1 MKEIIIAVGCFI
13 GAAVL
18 LAVAG
23 IILVATFKKK
33 PSEKPVHEKKPKKTG
48 KKEKVDAVKA
58 PAVARSGDET
68 EIVRQPVAGVEYEL
82 RPISLNN
89 FSKTWAVT
97 VSSEILAG
105 RAEYATIHFDD
116 KSVSREQ
123 FRVISTA
130 SGPAVVHCGS
140 TNVTTVN
147 DQLADKP
154 VLIKSG
160 DVIKFGREALKVE
173 YVGLPNQGYMN
184 SQPSA
189 DAKWQQ
195 PTLTETQHFRRN

>member
-1 MKEIIIAVGCFI
+1 MKEIILAVGCFL

-18 LAVAG
+18 LAVAV
-23 IILVATFKKK
+23 IILVATFKK
-33 PSEKPVHEKKPKKTG
+33 PSEKPVQKAG
-48 KKEKVDAVKA
+48 KKEKAKAVQA
-58 PAVARSGDET
+58 PVASRSGDET
-68 EIVRQPVAGVEYEL
+68 EVVRQPVAGVEYEL
-82 RPISLNN
+82 RLISLNN
-89 FSKTWAVT
+89 LSKIWTVT
-97 VSSEILAG
+97 VSNEILAG

-147 DQLADKP
+147 DQHADKP

-160 DVIKFGREALKVE
+160 DVIKFGREAIKVE
-173 YVGLPNQGYMN
+173 YVGLPNQEYIGK
-184 SQPSA
+184 PSA

-195 PTLTETQHFRRN
+195 PTLTETQHLRRN

>member
-1 MKEIIIAVGCFI
+1 MKEIILAVGCFI

-18 LAVAG
+18 LAVAV
-23 IILVATFKKK
+23 IILVATFKK
-33 PSEKPVHEKKPKKTG
+33 PSKKPVHEKKPKNAV
-48 KKEKVDAVKA
+48 KKEKAKAVKA
-58 PAVARSGDET
+58 PAVSQSGDET
-68 EIVRQPVAGVEYEL
+68 EVVRQPVAGVEYEL
-82 RPISLNN
+82 RLISLNN
-89 FSKTWAVT
+89 LSKTWNVT
-97 VSSEILAG
+97 VSNEILAG

-140 TNVTTVN
+140 TNRTTVN

-154 VLIKSG
+154 VIIKSG
-160 DVIKFGREALKVE
+160 DVIKFGREAIKVE
-173 YVGLPNQGYMN
+173 YVGLPNQGYIGN
-184 SQPSA
+184 QSSAEAEWQP
-189 DAKWQQ
+189 